1 MTAKRLSSIPASV
14 IHSSDLMPAVETADL
29 ILRRERRGVRYEN
42 ILDLR
47 ECLLPSPNPSDA
59 PPERIDAGKRQAES
73 VFDAFCATS
82 DQDTH
87 DIIVSHGNIIR
98 YLTARVLGD
107 ANIWCRMRTLNCGI
121 TQLEIA
127 SDGRMSVVSYNDV
140 GHLPAHLITAGMPAV
155 APAAAAGT

>member
-1 MTAKRLSSIPASV
+1 MR
-14 IHSSDLMPAVETADL
+14 AVETADL
-29 ILRRERRGVRYEN
+29 ICAEHRGVRYTKHV
-42 ILDLR
+42 DLR

-59 PPERIDAGKRQAES
+59 PAERIEAGKRQAES
-73 VFDAFCATS
+73 VFETFCATS
-82 DQDTH
+82 DQETH

-107 ANIWCRMRTLNCGI
+107 ANVWCRLRTLDGGI

-127 SDGRMSVVSYNDV
+127 SDGRMWVVSYNDV

-155 APAAAAGT
+155 APTAAAGT